1 MLLSG
6 TQLRL
11 SASFKHRFLRVF
23 WQKPYTLIRVL
34 ARDLEGRRA
43 FVRELTGQ
51 RRHRC
56 PSCDGL
62 FLSRLIERL
71 TELPALSEDEQV
83 QVLVDICTSIC
94 EDPYIVSMHPVELMH
109 AFARCTVQR
118 SMSRRKRVPRTVV
131 HAQFI
136 SRWQFGHKRSLGKR
150 WLPTPSN
157 KQVLKSNLKK
167 PMCRGAGR
175 QVSGHNVFMGKRIA
189 EGRARA
195 ALDGDKYDHSE
206 TLSEGHAAWRRMSED
221 AKQPALARSRA
232 ANALMLPSAVL
243 PALNDLNNVDQDCAS
258 SPWVLGSYCR
268 PCSSQHLQNTV
279 EALSPEQGGNLWLRN
294 LADRVLELKDA
305 ALPSCTIICDTE
317 ILPDIAV
324 AKQRRKNR
332 ICWQCTP
339 GLCKQEPGF
348 IQIKQMRGMLTNT
361 VSSFSSLLCGE
372 SLFAFVGSQ
381 QDIEGSCGL
390 WNNNAFSMFAFLTDE
405 PDKRM
410 GWKTFTKCE
419 VTSEHPI
426 HPMMPFSLEISRS
439 ADAFVEVSCYELA
452 RELHSKGFSFW
463 RMHKLEYEDDVKQ
476 LSRLKVVKASDSKK
490 LQSVKPEKQA
500 VPEPAVPLDDLD
512 LALHA
517 HFGQAKGKLP
527 HVGPDDAASSASD
540 DSQQALLD
548 LQGEDVMDNDVL
560 EDLVEEVIS
569 KREANKK
576 RPRKDAMGNAASTST
591 SGAAGHTRIGNCIY
605 VKDKEVGKITQ
616 WKQNVSVICR
626 HHTACKTPAM
636 SLARISS
643 DEVLIQWILDGA
655 RMSKAAHI
663 AAGRN
668 LLGAASSS

>member
-23 WQKPYTLIRVL
+23 LQKPYTLIRVL

-94 EDPYIVSMHPVELMH
+94 EDPYVVSMHPVELMH

-118 SMSRRKRVPRTVV
+118 SMQRRKRGPRNIV
-131 HAQFI
+131 HSQFI
-136 SRWQFGHKRSLGKR
+136 SRWQFRHKQSLGNR
-150 WLPTPSN
+150 WLPTPSS
-157 KQVLKSNLKK
+157 KEVIKSKLKK
-167 PMCRGAGR
+167 PMSRRVGR
-175 QVSGHNVFMGKRIA
+175 QISAHNVFMGKRIA

-195 ALDGDKYDHSE
+195 ASAGDKYDHTE
-206 TLSEGHAAWRRMSED
+206 TLSEGHAAWRRMSEE
-221 AKQPALARSRA
+221 AKEPALARSRA
-232 ANALMLPSAVL
+232 ANALKLPSPVL
-243 PALNDLNNVDQDCAS
+243 PVLNDLNNIDQDCAS
-258 SPWVLGSYCR
+258 SPWGLGSYCR
-268 PCSSQHLQNTV
+268 PCSSQHLQNTA
-279 EALSPEQGGNLWLRN
+279 EALSAEKGGSLWLRD
-294 LADRVLELKDA
+294 LADHVLELKDA
-305 ALPSCTIICDTE
+305 ALPSCTFICDTE

-332 ICWQCTP
+332 RCWQCTP
-339 GLCKQEPGF
+339 GLCKKEPGF
-348 IQIKQMRGMLTNT
+348 IKIKRMRGMLTNT
-361 VSSFSSLLCGE
+361 VSSFPSLLCGE

-390 WNNNAFSMFAFLTDE
+390 WNNNACSIFAFLTDE

-410 GWKTFTKCE
+410 RWMTFTKCE
-419 VTSEHPI
+419 VTSE

-452 RELHSKGFSFW
+452 RELHSKDFPFW
-463 RMHKLEYEDDVKQ
+463 RMHKLEYKDDVRQ
-476 LSRLKVVKASDSKK
+476 LSRFKVVKASDGKK

-517 HFGQAKGKLP
+517 HFGQAKEKLP
-527 HVGPDDAASSASD
+527 HVGPDDAASAASD

-548 LQGEDVMDNDVL
+548 LQGEDVMDNDML
-560 EDLVEEVIS
+560 EDLVEAVID
-569 KREANKK
+569 KREAKKK

-605 VKDKEVGKITQ
+605 VNDKEVGKITQ
-616 WKQNVSVICR
+616 WKKSVSVICR
-626 HHTACKTPAM
+626 HHTGCRTPAM

-655 RMSKAAHI
+655 RMSKAEHI
-663 AAGRN
+663 AAGRR
-668 LLGAASSS
+668 LF